1 MNYVSLIIFF
11 FIGMTSCQEKNT
23 QSPKNSEITSIET
36 GNEELSITLLED
48 NFHLVIIE
56 SEETILNNLKENIEK
71 TEALGLTEDKKLEEG
86 EVALI
91 GTIAASFSVAL
102 GAIVGLSIHKSL
114 QKNKSR
120 EDLYA
125 PSLKPIDLS
134 SSKSLDPK
142 TIELPEEIA
151 TSLSLKKNI
160 TEKEL
165 AKNTLDKLDQGKSLA
180 FNSKDAADNVQK
192 FLEQKFSLTEKEMR
206 VIEVNGR
213 FHLVS
218 WQKIF
223 TAKDKPFLVME
234 VKTDF
239 AKISNDLAEQVKTK
253 DYVLVVNPK
262 NTKDVENIKNFI
274 NSNKENI
281 LAQKQT
287 SKTPDGKDIYVFT
300 NKELQKNLDEI
311 KKLTLENEKI
321 NLEKILLE
329 RREKD
334 SDGNEKIFNDR
345 AQVRGALGEI
355 IKTRTKNLA
364 SFQRLN
370 KTYDAYLRKNIFAKT
385 KDFNL
390 VSKLKNLTDRIIK
403 KLEENVSALNQGNS
417 IEFIPDTKGNLT
429 LKTGDLTQKELYA
442 LQTHAIDPELL
453 KLYNESTILSKK
465 ESLEQSTD
473 LSEALN
479 LLSENHNT
487 YKIDIGD
494 LFQASMRADM
504 PIQPLAKLPLKSNW
518 FKKATEAVKL
528 LTDFTN
534 KAE

>member
-1 MNYVSLIIFF
+1 
-11 FIGMTSCQEKNT
+11 MTSCQEKNT
-23 QSPKNSEITSIET
+23 QIPKNSEITSIET

-56 SEETILNNLKENIEK
+56 SEENILNSIKENIEK

-134 SSKSLDPK
+134 SSKFLDPK
-142 TIELPEEIA
+142 TIELSEGIA
-151 TSLSLKKNI
+151 TSLNLKKDI

-165 AKNTLDKLDQGKSLA
+165 AKNTLDKLDQGKSLP
-180 FNSKDAADNVQK
+180 FESKDAADNVQK
-192 FLEQKFSLTEKEMR
+192 LLKEKFPSSEKEMR

-262 NTKDVENIKNFI
+262 NNKDLENIENFI
-274 NSNKENI
+274 NSNKEKI
-281 LAQKQT
+281 LVQKQT
-287 SKTPDGKDIYVFT
+287 SQTPDGKDINVLT

-311 KKLTLENEKI
+311 KKLTLENKKI
-321 NLEKILLE
+321 SLEKILLE
-329 RREKD
+329 RTEKD
-334 SDGNEKIFNDR
+334 SDGKEKIFKDR

-370 KTYDAYLRKNIFAKT
+370 KTYDAYLTKNIFANK
-385 KDFNL
+385 KDVNL
-390 VSKLKNLTDRIIK
+390 VRKLKNLTDRIIK
-403 KLEENVSALNQGNS
+403 KLEENVSALNQGKS
-417 IEFIPDTKGNLT
+417 IEFIADTKGNLT
-429 LKTGDLTQKELYA
+429 LKTGDLTQKELDA
-442 LQTHAIDPELL
+442 LQTHALDPELL

-465 ESLEQSTD
+465 ENLEQPTD
-473 LSEALN
+473 LSDALN
-479 LLSENHNT
+479 QLSENHNT

-494 LFQASMRADM
+494 LFQPGMRAGM
-504 PIQPLAKLPLKSNW
+504 PFEPLAELPLGSNW
-518 FKKATEAVKL
+518 FKDANNAVKKL
-528 LTDFTN
+528 NTFTN
-534 KAE
+534 KAESTP